1 MTPTLR
7 LFFAVDATA
16 LAPQLLALQQQWLTA
31 LADQKAKAP
40 SRAVAVAPENLHMTL
55 LFLGNLTQVQC
66 DSLILATTAARLGE
80 QLTPFSVTLC
90 RSGLFPSAKVAWLGP
105 ATTPAPLT
113 QLEQQLRVLVSELGL
128 AVEPRPYRP
137 HITLLRK
144 ASSPV
149 NQDLATAFAPP
160 PTPLTLLVNEFSLYE
175 SRSTPDG
182 VRYLPLASRQIKNQ

>member
-16 LAPQLLALQQQWLTA
+16 LAPQLRPLQQQWLKA
-31 LADQKAKAP
+31 LADQNAKAP

-55 LFLGNLTQVQC
+55 LFLGNLTQTQC
-66 DSLILATTAARLGE
+66 DNLILATTADRLGE
-80 QLTPFSVTLC
+80 QLTPFNVTLC

-105 ATTPAPLT
+105 ATAPAPLT
-113 QLEQQLRVLVSELGL
+113 QLEQQLRALVSELGL

-144 ASSPV
+144 ASLPA
-149 NQDLATAFAPP
+149 NQDLATALAPP
-160 PTPLTLLVNEFSLYE
+160 PAPLTLPVNEFALYE
-175 SRSTPDG
+175 SRSTPNG
-182 VRYLPLASRQIKNQ
+182 VRYLPLANWQIKNQ

>member
-16 LAPQLLALQQQWLTA
+16 LATQLLALQQQWFKA

-55 LFLGNLTQVQC
+55 LFLGNLTQAQC
-66 DSLILATTAARLGE
+66 DNLILATTAARLGA
-80 QLTPFSVTLC
+80 QLSPFSVTLC

-113 QLEQQLRVLVSELGL
+113 QLEQQLRALVSELGL

-149 NQDLATAFAPP
+149 NQDLATALAPP
-160 PTPLTLLVNEFSLYE
+160 PAPLTLPVNEFALYE

-182 VRYLPLASRQIKNQ
+182 VRYLPLASWQIKNQ

>member
-55 LFLGNLTQVQC
+55 LFLGNLTQAQC
-66 DSLILATTAARLGE
+66 DNLILATTAARLGA
-80 QLTPFSVTLC
+80 QLSPFSVTLC

-113 QLEQQLRVLVSELGL
+113 RLEQQLRALVSEQGL

-144 ASSPV
+144 TSSPA
-149 NQDLATAFAPP
+149 NQDLATALAPP
-160 PTPLTLLVNEFSLYE
+160 PAPLTLPVNEFALYE

-182 VRYLPLASRQIKNQ
+182 VRYLPLASWQIKNQ

>member
-55 LFLGNLTQVQC
+55 LFLGNLTQAQC
-66 DSLILATTAARLGE
+66 DSLILATTAARLGA
-80 QLTPFSVTLC
+80 QLSPFSVTLC

-113 QLEQQLRVLVSELGL
+113 QLEQQLRALVSELGL

-144 ASSPV
+144 ASSTA
-149 NQDLATAFAPP
+149 NQDLATALAPP
-160 PTPLTLLVNEFSLYE
+160 PAPLTLPVNEFALYE

-182 VRYLPLASRQIKNQ
+182 VRYLPLANWQKNQ

>member
-7 LFFAVDATA
+7 LFFAVDATS
-16 LAPQLLALQQQWLTA
+16 LAPQLRPLQQQWLKA
-31 LADQKAKAP
+31 LADQYAKAP

-55 LFLGNLTQVQC
+55 LFLGNLTQAQC
-66 DSLILATTAARLGE
+66 DSLILATTAARLGA
-80 QLTPFSVTLC
+80 QLSPFSVTLC

-113 QLEQQLRVLVSELGL
+113 QLEQQLRALVSELGL

-160 PTPLTLLVNEFSLYE
+160 PAPLTLPVNEFSLYE
-175 SRSTPDG
+175 SRSTSDG
-182 VRYLPLASRQIKNQ
+182 VRYLPLANWQIKNQ

>member
-55 LFLGNLTQVQC
+55 LFLGNLTQAQC
-66 DSLILATTAARLGE
+66 DNLILATTAARLGA
-80 QLTPFSVTLC
+80 QLSPFSVTLC

-105 ATTPAPLT
+105 ATTPEPLT
-113 QLEQQLRVLVSELGL
+113 RLEQQLRALVSELGL

-144 ASSPV
+144 ASSPT

-160 PTPLTLLVNEFSLYE
+160 PAPLTLPVNEFALYE

-182 VRYLPLASRQIKNQ
+182 VRYLPLANWQIKYQ

>member
-55 LFLGNLTQVQC
+55 LFLGNLTQAQC
-66 DSLILATTAARLGE
+66 DSLIQATTAARLGA
-80 QLTPFSVTLC
+80 QLSPFSVTLC

-113 QLEQQLRVLVSELGL
+113 QLEQQLRALVSELGL

-149 NQDLATAFAPP
+149 NQDLATALAPP
-160 PTPLTLLVNEFSLYE
+160 PAPLTLPVNEFALYE

-182 VRYLPLASRQIKNQ
+182 VRYLLLASWQIKHQ

>member
-55 LFLGNLTQVQC
+55 LFLGNLTQAQC
-66 DSLILATTAARLGE
+66 DNLILATTAARLGA
-80 QLTPFSVTLC
+80 QLSPFSVTLC

-105 ATTPAPLT
+105 ATTPEPLT
-113 QLEQQLRVLVSELGL
+113 RLEQQLRALVSELGL

-144 ASSPV
+144 TSSPA
-149 NQDLATAFAPP
+149 NQDLATALAPP
-160 PTPLTLLVNEFSLYE
+160 PAPLTLPVNEFALYE

-182 VRYLPLASRQIKNQ
+182 VRYLPLASWQIKNQ

>member
-55 LFLGNLTQVQC
+55 LFLGNLTQAQC
-66 DSLILATTAARLGE
+66 DSLILATTAARLGA
-80 QLTPFSVTLC
+80 QLSPFSVTLC

-113 QLEQQLRVLVSELGL
+113 QLEQQLRALVSELGL

-149 NQDLATAFAPP
+149 NQDLATALAPP
-160 PTPLTLLVNEFSLYE
+160 PAPLTLPVNEFALYE

-182 VRYLPLASRQIKNQ
+182 VRYLPLASWQIKNQ

>member
-55 LFLGNLTQVQC
+55 LFLGNLTQAQC
-66 DSLILATTAARLGE
+66 DSLIQATTAARLGA
-80 QLTPFSVTLC
+80 QLSPFSVTLC

-149 NQDLATAFAPP
+149 NQDLATALAPP
-160 PTPLTLLVNEFSLYE
+160 PAPLTLPVNEFALYE

-182 VRYLPLASRQIKNQ
+182 VRYLPLASWQIKHQ

>member
-55 LFLGNLTQVQC
+55 LFLGNLTQAQC
-66 DSLILATTAARLGE
+66 DSLILATTAARLGA
-80 QLTPFSVTLC
+80 QLSPFSVILC

-113 QLEQQLRVLVSELGL
+113 RLEQQLRALVSELSL

-144 ASSPV
+144 ASSPA
-149 NQDLATAFAPP
+149 NQDLATALAPP
-160 PTPLTLLVNEFSLYE
+160 PAPLTLPVNEFALYE

-182 VRYLPLASRQIKNQ
+182 VRYLPLANWQIKNQ

>member
-55 LFLGNLTQVQC
+55 LFLGNLTQAQC
-66 DSLILATTAARLGE
+66 DNLILATTAARLGE
-80 QLTPFSVTLC
+80 QLSPFSVTLC

-113 QLEQQLRVLVSELGL
+113 RLEQQLRALVSELGL

-144 ASSPV
+144 ASITV
-149 NQDLATAFAPP
+149 NQDLATALAPP
-160 PTPLTLLVNEFSLYE
+160 PAPLTLPVNEFALYE

-182 VRYLPLASRQIKNQ
+182 VRYLPLASWQIKHQ